1 MPVVVTN
8 LSSSPLLLR
17 LTSGATLRLSPGSA
31 SEALADVEVQ
41 KNPKVDRLR
50 DQRVI
55 LVEPATGERAEA
67 ATPGDAAEE
76 PAPAADA
83 GTGQRSRKRAEPAG

>member
-50 DQRVI
+50 DQRVN
-55 LVEPATGERAEA
+55 LVEPATEEQAEA
-67 ATPGDAAEE
+67 PGDPAEE
-76 PAPAADA
+76 PPPAADA